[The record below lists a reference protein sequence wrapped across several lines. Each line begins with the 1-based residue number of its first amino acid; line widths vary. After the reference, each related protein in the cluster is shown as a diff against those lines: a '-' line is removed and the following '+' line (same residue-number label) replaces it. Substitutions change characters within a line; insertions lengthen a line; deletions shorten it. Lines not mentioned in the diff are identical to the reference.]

1 MDKISLAK
9 LIYKI
14 YNYFASISISYIIA
28 KPLNKHSFTSTNR
41 LVVPRFNTYFMKH
54 SIAHGGSI
62 VWNAVQYDVDKLQ
75 SVTSHWKL
83 AKKVDTVHRMR
94 FNALSVQSIP
104 NLRRTLYFIN

>member
-14 YNYFASISISYIIA
+14 YNDLASISISYIIA

-41 LVVPRFNTYFMKH
+41 HVVPRFNTYFMKH

-62 VWNAVQYDVDKLQ
+62 VWNALSVQYDVEKLQ
-75 SVTSHWKL
+75 SVKSYWKL
-83 AKKVDTVHRMR
+83 AKKV
-94 FNALSVQSIP
+94 
-104 NLRRTLYFIN
+104 